1 MLYMPWQVLSQKH
14 KDSVKHNSVIIPFS
28 DKSNVQPLNHSVT
41 LLYTF
46 SANRVKYN
54 LWGTEDSSLTFA
66 YSLVRIK

>member
-1 MLYMPWQVLSQKH
+1 MLYMPWKVLSQKH
-14 KDSVKHNSVIIPFS
+14 KELHNSVIIPFS

-54 LWGTEDSSLTFA
+54 LWGAEDSSLIFA
-66 YSLVRIK
+66 YSLVRVK